1 LEVSKLKNGGTY
13 KWIRNILLSVAAVET
28 ADKVSLTDVWVL
40 GPKVSIAGE
49 VPADVEAMT
58 ENLLKKAK

>member
-49 VPADVEAMT
+49 VPADAEAMT